1 MISSPDE
8 LSELSDEAQKAL
20 ESFKPREVEAMNRRE
35 RKSRLKFFSKQ
46 LKELLK
52 KKPFTNVNKILSEEQ
67 EAENTYKLRTWM
79 VRYEILK
86 RKVDELTN

>member
-1 MISSPDE
+1 MNPE
-8 LSELSDEAQKAL
+8 ELSDETKQAL
-20 ESFKPREVEAMNRRE
+20 ESFKPRQLEEMNRRE

-52 KKPFTNVNKILSEEQ
+52 KKPFTNVTKILSEEQ